1 MAPQR
6 TAQEFIGHRLLDR
19 EGHSVGKIEQVYFD
33 DETDSPKWVSVQ
45 IGMLGHRHSFVPLQG
60 ARISEEDLSVP
71 FDKETIKDA
80 PQFDAEQHLS
90 MDEENRLYEHYG
102 VKVPGPRASVEGDI
116 FTAPAGAADA
126 GTEADAEAGGG
137 TGTAPASSD
146 IADRQR
152 MDTDM
157 DMGIGAADAES
168 GMDNAE
174 DVTVIRSEERAH
186 IGVESTESGRAH
198 VRKTVESEHFQQD
211 VPVSHE
217 ELRVE
222 HVPLSDADRAA
233 SESGRIEEEDD
244 EFVLHAEKPVISRE
258 TVPVEKLRISK
269 ETVTEEESVEG
280 DLRKE
285 RIDVERDMEPG
296 MEDSGERRD
305 DRPGPPPPPPG
316 P

>member
-6 TAQEFIGHRLLDR
+6 SAQEFIGHRLLDE
-19 EGHSVGKIEQVYFD
+19 EGHNVGKIEQVYFD

-60 ARISEEDLSVP
+60 ARITEDDLTVP
-71 FDKETIKDA
+71 FDRETIKDA

-102 VKVPGPRASVEGDI
+102 VKVPGPRAAAEGD
-116 FTAPAGAADA
+116 FATDPGGAAD
-126 GTEADAEAGGG
+126 
-137 TGTAPASSD
+137 TAPTSAD
-146 IADRQR
+146 IADRER
-152 MDTDM
+152 LDTDM
-157 DMGIGAADAES
+157 DIGAADAES

-217 ELRVE
+217 ELRIE
-222 HVPLSDADRAA
+222 HVPISDADRAA
-233 SESGRIEEEDD
+233 DASGRIEEEDD
-244 EFVLHAEKPVISRE
+244 EFVLHAEKPMISRE
-258 TVPVEKLRISK
+258 TVPVEKVRITK

-280 DLRKE
+280 DIRKE
-285 RIDVERDMEPG
+285 RIDVDRDMEPG
-296 MEDSGERRD
+296 MEGSRERRD
-305 DRPGPPPPPPG
+305 DEPGPPPPPPPPPG
-316 P
+316 A